1 MIKIAGNINCMR
13 YVLACLLI
21 VFSDS
26 TVCAQA
32 GRSVVEA
39 DMRPFYHGVAS
50 GDPTDSSVMIWTR
63 VTPDNGNPDGIKVYW
78 QVARDTSFQQVVNY
92 GTATAIPQNDY
103 CVKVD
108 VCGLPPG
115 SFYYYMFNALG
126 QNSITGRTKTAPAP
140 FANNDSVRF
149 AVVSC
154 ADYENGYFNAY
165 ESISNKNN
173 VDAVVHLGDYIYE
186 YETGGIS
193 INNPGRSYEPLT
205 EIISLA
211 DYRIRHSHYKLDPQL
226 RRIHQLFPFVTVW
239 DDHETCND
247 AYRDGGDNHQSNEG
261 PYSVRKWNATSA
273 YFTWMPLRKPDPLDT
288 IRIFRKLRYGK
299 LLDLIMLDT
308 RLYDRDLQNLGGAN
322 DPTRK
327 LMGPVEM
334 NWFLQQLSDTSTR
347 WKIIGNQVMFA
358 PLRVFGQ
365 PINADQW
372 DGYNFER
379 TQIQN
384 HILNNNIKDVVVL
397 TGDIH
402 TSWCNDVPGANYNS
416 NTGAGSIC
424 VEFVGT
430 SVTSVNSPLPVGVGI
445 IQSQNSHM
453 KYIDLDHH
461 GYYTLDVRKGKAQ
474 ADYTYVETDQL
485 GSADDEA
492 ASYAVND
499 NERHLSPGTPIFNYP
514 EITAPK
520 PSLDPNQTISFT
532 KITDRYLS
540 INENES
546 GTVNIIPSLNI
557 WPSVSMSVADAA
569 NHGFTLS
576 LNGKDV
582 VYAPANDYN
591 GYDTVAF
598 AICSNTSPAVCDTV
612 YLYVT
617 INSVQSRDTFVVN
630 LSNDTLFNSC
640 FSFDDLSAIG
650 VVNHSV
656 VAHGLFIISDT
667 CFSYSPDTS
676 FCGIETITFTTCNN
690 SSECDTI
697 VFVLKVNSPLYASDL
712 LITLNKN
719 SNTIYC
725 PYFDDLICPAQ
736 GLNILKAPTHGTYQI
751 SGDTCLR
758 YFPYFNFTG
767 TDTLKL
773 TGCDTCGINHCDT
786 LNIILNVVDPS
797 SVKQQENLIVFG
809 VYPNPVDEMLF
820 VQYYLNTASLVVFE
834 IFDFSGKLIS
844 ADSYSHEHT
853 GLLYARIKA
862 SNLSAGIYTFKMT
875 SGSNVY
881 SKIILKN

>member
-1 MIKIAGNINCMR
+1 MK
-13 YVLACLLI
+13 YVWAILLS
-21 VFSDS
+21 VFSVFS
-26 TVCAQA
+26 SHAQG
-32 GRSVVEA
+32 GRSVVDA
-39 DMRPFYHGVAS
+39 DLRPFYHGVAS

-63 VTPDNGNPDGIKVYW
+63 VTPDTGNTGSIKVYW
-78 QVARDTSFQQVVNY
+78 QIARDSAFQQLINY
-92 GTATAIPQNDY
+92 GSANALSQNDY

-108 VCGLPPG
+108 VCGLQPG
-115 SFYYYMFNALG
+115 TFYYYMFHAMG
-126 QNSITGRTKTAPAP
+126 QNSITGRTKTAPSKIAD
-140 FANNDSVRF
+140 NDSVRF

-205 EIISLA
+205 EVISLA

-226 RRIHQLFPFVTVW
+226 RRIHQLFPFITVW

-247 AYRDGGDNHQSNEG
+247 AYRDGGDNHQANEG
-261 PYSVRKWNATSA
+261 PYSVRKSNSTSS

-327 LMGPVEM
+327 LMGPIEM

-384 HILNNNIKDVVVL
+384 HILNNNVKDVVVL

-402 TSWCNDVPGANYNS
+402 TSWCNDVPGANYNAS
-416 NTGAGSIC
+416 TGAGSIC

-461 GYYTLDVRKGKAQ
+461 GYYTLDVRKGKTQ
-474 ADYTYVETDQL
+474 ADYTYVQTDQL
-485 GSADDEA
+485 GSSDDEA
-492 ASYAVND
+492 ASYYVND
-499 NERHLSPGTPIFNYP
+499 NERHLRPGAPIFNYP
-514 EITAPK
+514 QITAPK
-520 PSLDPNQTISFT
+520 PSLDPNQSISFT
-532 KITDRYLS
+532 RITDQYLT

-546 GTVNIIPSLNI
+546 GSVNIIPSLQTCPAI
-557 WPSVSMSVADAA
+557 SMSIADAA
-569 NHGFTLS
+569 DHGITLS
-576 LNGKDV
+576 LNGQDV
-582 VYAPANDYN
+582 VYAPATDYN

-598 AICSNTSPAVCDTV
+598 AVCSLSPPVSCDTV
-612 YLYVT
+612 YLFVA
-617 INSVQSRDTFVVN
+617 INSVQSRDTFIVH
-630 LSNDTLFNSC
+630 LSKDTVFNTC
-640 FSFDDLSAIG
+640 FSFDDLSSIG
-650 VVNHSV
+650 PV
-656 VAHGLFIISDT
+656 
-667 CFSYSPDTS
+667 SYSTANH
-676 FCGIETITFTTCNN
+676 GI
-690 SSECDTI
+690 
-697 VFVLKVNSPLYASDL
+697 
-712 LITLNKN
+712 
-719 SNTIYC
+719 
-725 PYFDDLICPAQ
+725 
-736 GLNILKAPTHGTYQI
+736 
-751 SGDTCLR
+751 
-758 YFPYFNFTG
+758 
-767 TDTLKL
+767 
-773 TGCDTCGINHCDT
+773 
-786 LNIILNVVDPS
+786 
-797 SVKQQENLIVFG
+797 
-809 VYPNPVDEMLF
+809 
-820 VQYYLNTASLVVFE
+820 
-834 IFDFSGKLIS
+834 FSGFGYL
-844 ADSYSHEHT
+844 
-853 GLLYARIKA
+853 
-862 SNLSAGIYTFKMT
+862 F
-875 SGSNVY
+875 
-881 SKIILKN
+881 